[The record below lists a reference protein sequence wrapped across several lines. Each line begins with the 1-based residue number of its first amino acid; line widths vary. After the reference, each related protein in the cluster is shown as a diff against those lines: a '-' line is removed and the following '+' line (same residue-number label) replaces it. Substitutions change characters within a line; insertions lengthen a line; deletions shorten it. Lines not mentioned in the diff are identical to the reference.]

1 MDRGGLVG
9 ADGATHCGAFDIT
22 YMATLPNMIVMA
34 PSDEAELIHMVRLW
48 VQSTLQQQQAWTSS
62 TPSCLEDLERLLQ
75 KRLRC
80 SKLHLCQR
88 RLLLLPRSLALAVA
102 RAAAA
107 VEAVQVSCIRAA
119 CLLLL
124 LLLLLPPHMFRQ
136 TAEWLACHLVTWC
149 HLVTCMMCWPPA
161 LCDAAVGA

>member
-1 MDRGGLVG
+1 M
-9 ADGATHCGAFDIT
+9 
-22 YMATLPNMIVMA
+22 
-34 PSDEAELIHMVRLW
+34 
-48 VQSTLQQQQAWTSS
+48 
-62 TPSCLEDLERLLQ
+62 ERLLQ

-88 RLLLLPRSLALAVA
+88 RLLLLPRSVALAVA
-102 RAAAA
+102 CAAAA

-136 TAEWLACHLVTWC
+136 TAEWLACLGDLHDVLATGTVRCCCGGLTRSQTNAGWTANRC
-149 HLVTCMMCWPPA
+149 SESA
-161 LCDAAVGA
+161 LN